1 MPNLVFSFIGRPN
14 FREST
19 RRYLMAAVRAN
30 RVKPQARGN
39 MTVLTFGSAL
49 QVSRIYHLLY
59 DGVTVYLPRKRDTV
73 ASHVRSTRADLS
85 EAAKRNA
92 YVGQAA
98 LRARKTASSTLAQ
111 RPAPQAGQ
119 GLSPALTPFASSTQE
134 TVENPACGCIPYYL
148 PDEHSSEE
156 VRSGHAETDES
167 KGGYSAFG
175 NALMRLV
182 LALFLFAAASY
193 FSIGTV
199 VGSFLGDSVG
209 SIVGIS
215 ISALC
220 YVGALVFAF
229 CTASFVLSGFDEHPE
244 LGPYLRHLFG
254 GSADAWDSA
263 FGALTFATI
272 ALIVHLVGIV
282 AFAVPG
288 VFAVLI
294 KAFVYFFG
302 FMGFVLGVSALDSL
316 IFKPFLHNLSDPPDK
331 RALSNRDKKIGVAVG
346 SVVVSLATLLAAL
359 NELMN

>member
-1 MPNLVFSFIGRPN
+1 M
-14 FREST
+14 
-19 RRYLMAAVRAN
+19 
-30 RVKPQARGN
+30 
-39 MTVLTFGSAL
+39 
-49 QVSRIYHLLY
+49 
-59 DGVTVYLPRKRDTV
+59 
-73 ASHVRSTRADLS
+73 
-85 EAAKRNA
+85 
-92 YVGQAA
+92 
-98 LRARKTASSTLAQ
+98 
-111 RPAPQAGQ
+111 
-119 GLSPALTPFASSTQE
+119 
-134 TVENPACGCIPYYL
+134 
-148 PDEHSSEE
+148 PDEHSSED
-156 VRSGHAETDES
+156 VSSDHAETGES

-175 NALMRLV
+175 NASMCLI
-182 LALFLFAAASY
+182 LALFLFAAPSY
-193 FSIGTV
+193 FSIGAV

-215 ISALC
+215 LSAVC

-229 CTASFVLSGFDEHPE
+229 YTASFVLSAFDMHPE

-282 AFAVPG
+282 AFGVPG
-288 VFAVLI
+288 VLAVLI

-331 RALSNRDKKIGVAVG
+331 RALSIRAKKIGVAVG

>member
-1 MPNLVFSFIGRPN
+1 M
-14 FREST
+14 
-19 RRYLMAAVRAN
+19 
-30 RVKPQARGN
+30 
-39 MTVLTFGSAL
+39 
-49 QVSRIYHLLY
+49 
-59 DGVTVYLPRKRDTV
+59 
-73 ASHVRSTRADLS
+73 
-85 EAAKRNA
+85 
-92 YVGQAA
+92 
-98 LRARKTASSTLAQ
+98 
-111 RPAPQAGQ
+111 
-119 GLSPALTPFASSTQE
+119 
-134 TVENPACGCIPYYL
+134 

-156 VRSGHAETDES
+156 VSSGHAATDES

-175 NALMRLV
+175 NALMCLI
-182 LALFLFAAASY
+182 LALFLFAAPSY

-215 ISALC
+215 ISAVC

-229 CTASFVLSGFDEHPE
+229 YTASFVLSAFNEHPE

-263 FGALTFATI
+263 FGALAFATI

-282 AFAVPG
+282 AFGVPG

-294 KAFVYFFG
+294 KAFAYFFG

-331 RALSNRDKKIGVAVG
+331 RALSNRAKKIGVAVG